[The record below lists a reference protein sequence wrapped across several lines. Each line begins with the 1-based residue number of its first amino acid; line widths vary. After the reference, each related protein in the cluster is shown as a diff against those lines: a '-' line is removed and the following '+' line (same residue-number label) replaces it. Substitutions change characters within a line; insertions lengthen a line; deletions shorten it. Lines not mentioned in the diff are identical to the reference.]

1 MSTKNREEM
10 YRAIW
15 SIVTCRSSGPSTA
28 TSGLRN
34 VASRCIV
41 LIRIV
46 TFAYRKCF
54 GRRAAMGH
62 QRTLRAS
69 ALHRYLNATRK
80 TTTESGRPL
89 NHRTP
94 AKPPVSVFDAVDYCS
109 PFIKDGRVFVA
120 KHRETKEHTDFP
132 GLAQSRMLWDKTFPL
147 DVHSSGGKGKN
158 ASEVSATNTWTE
170 TEDHRSRKR

>member
-1 MSTKNREEM
+1 M

-28 TSGLRN
+28 TSGLTN

-54 GRRAAMGH
+54 RHRTATGH

-69 ALHRYLNATRK
+69 ALHRYLNAIRK
-80 TTTESGRPL
+80 TTTVSGPPL
-89 NHRTP
+89 NYCTP

-109 PFIKDGRVFVA
+109 LFIKDGRVFVA
-120 KHRETKEHTDFP
+120 KHRETKEHADFP

-147 DVHSSGGKGKN
+147 DVHGSEGKGKN
-158 ASEVSATNTWTE
+158 AVSVSNTWTE
-170 TEDHRSRKR
+170 TEDHRSRKM

>member
-1 MSTKNREEM
+1 M

-41 LIRIV
+41 LIWIV

-69 ALHRYLNATRK
+69 ALHRYLNAIRK
-80 TTTESGRPL
+80 TTTVSGRQP

-94 AKPPVSVFDAVDYCS
+94 AKPSVSVFDAVDYWS

-120 KHRETKEHTDFP
+120 NYRETKEHTDFP
-132 GLAQSRMLWDKTFPL
+132 GLSQSRMLWDKTFPL
-147 DVHSSGGKGKN
+147 DVHDSGGKGKN